1 MENTKI
7 TIYKLYINDK
17 ENYRE
22 DIKKKTYLFYL
33 LVK

>member
-22 DIKKKTYLFYL
+22 DIKKKHTYSIFS
-33 LVK
+33 